1 MGTLLR
7 IGMPLQP
14 GGDPWPPGGGS
25 AFDPLGHGTGGNPA
39 AWASSP
45 APSGY
50 RWDFVTFN
58 GAMVTRSGEP
68 VVSLVRIN

>member
-1 MGTLLR
+1 VISGASIGIGTGA
-7 IGMPLQP
+7 IVA
-14 GGDPWPPGGGS
+14 GD
-25 AFDPLGHGTGGNPA
+25 AHGTGGNPA

-58 GAMVTRSGEP
+58 GAMATRSGEP
-68 VVSLVRIN
+68 VVHLVRAA

>member
-1 MGTLLR
+1 MANLTTLPTRQLTQLVAHAVDS
-7 IGMPLQP
+7 PF
-14 GGDPWPPGGGS
+14 
-25 AFDPLGHGTGGNPA
+25 AYGTGGNPA

-58 GAMVTRSGEP
+58 GERVTRSGEP

>member
-1 MGTLLR
+1 MLRRPLIRTLA
-7 IGMPLQP
+7 MA
-14 GGDPWPPGGGS
+14 GGLS
-25 AFDPLGHGTGGNPA
+25 TGGNPA

-45 APSGY
+45 APGGC

-58 GAMVTRSGEP
+58 GALVTRSGEP